1 MTSDHY
7 PVAVTVKIDLS
18 NNKKCVDIKKNG
30 IKTLK
35 LDWNKIDKVQYQQ
48 EIEEKLDNIPLNID
62 SPTHIDM
69 TYTEVNT
76 LIYNAITTVAPRKK
90 STKRKPKLK
99 VMNEEI
105 NKAIKAKKQSYC
117 IWKWNGR
124 PEDPQN
130 ELVVDQQKINDST
143 AKTDM

>member
-1 MTSDHY
+1 M
-7 PVAVTVKIDLS
+7 A
-18 NNKKCVDIKKNG
+18 
-30 IKTLK
+30 
-35 LDWNKIDKVQYQQ
+35 
-48 EIEEKLDNIPLNID
+48 
-62 SPTHIDM
+62 
-69 TYTEVNT
+69 YTEVNT
-76 LIYNAITTVAPRKK
+76 LIHNAITTVAPRKK

-130 ELVVDQQKINDST
+130 ELVVNKKLTTQQLRKICRMEISRRRINEREELIGARTMDNALFHKLLRQQRGKLNRFIDKLNVGDTMYRSENILC
-143 AKTDM
+143 

>member
-1 MTSDHY
+1 M
-7 PVAVTVKIDLS
+7 A
-18 NNKKCVDIKKNG
+18 
-30 IKTLK
+30 
-35 LDWNKIDKVQYQQ
+35 
-48 EIEEKLDNIPLNID
+48 
-62 SPTHIDM
+62 
-69 TYTEVNT
+69 YTEVNT
-76 LIYNAITTVAPRKK
+76 LIHNAITTVAPRKK

-130 ELVVDQQKINDST
+130 ELVVNKKINDST
-143 AKTDM
+143 AKKVMSNGNCKEKD